1 MDWKLSKDSD
11 SGKFTG
17 KAHIKINS
25 RISFMKLY
33 YLILNAIMK
42 HILVLKIGSRI
53 GLEYGLGLELWEL
66 EGSCLGLRFLN
77 PTYWQVVQ
85 HLVSEIL

>member
-1 MDWKLSKDSD
+1 
-11 SGKFTG
+11 
-17 KAHIKINS
+17 
-25 RISFMKLY
+25 
-33 YLILNAIMK
+33 MK

>member
-1 MDWKLSKDSD
+1 
-11 SGKFTG
+11 
-17 KAHIKINS
+17 
-25 RISFMKLY
+25 
-33 YLILNAIMK
+33 MK

-85 HLVSEIL
+85 ASSVVLACTSFNDKVFTCE